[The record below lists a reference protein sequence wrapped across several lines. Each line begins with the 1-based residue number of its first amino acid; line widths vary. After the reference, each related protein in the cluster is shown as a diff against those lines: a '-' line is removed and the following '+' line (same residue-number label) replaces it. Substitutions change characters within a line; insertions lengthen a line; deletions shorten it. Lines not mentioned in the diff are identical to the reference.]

1 VRRPTRRQTAL
12 AGAVVLGL
20 SGAAALLVG
29 LTPAAPVA
37 VPMAAAAP
45 TESAAP
51 TGQPTAPAPA
61 TAVPTT
67 PEARYTPSSATHV
80 VIPSVGLDLPMLP
93 LTPDD
98 GVIDPPLLTAAY
110 WIEPYGA
117 PVGSAD
123 QADNTLYLAAHS
135 AGYGRDGFDPLLD
148 ADHESTTLAAGDL
161 VEVRTPE
168 GTVTYAVSSAQ
179 RYAKEALPAA
189 QEVWEQAPGR
199 LVLIT
204 CFQRAGGRM
213 ATENLVVVAE
223 AVG

>member
-1 VRRPTRRQTAL
+1 VRRPTRRQTGFA
-12 AGAVVLGL
+12 AAAVLGL
-20 SGAAALLVG
+20 SGTAALVVG
-29 LTPAAPVA
+29 L
-37 VPMAAAAP
+37 
-45 TESAAP
+45 SS
-51 TGQPTAPAPA
+51 PAPA
-61 TAVPTT
+61 AVPTSVAQTEPAVPTGRPVASAPASSAPPTT

-93 LTPDD
+93 LAPAE

-135 AGYGRDGFDPLLD
+135 AGYGTDGFDPLLD
-148 ADHESTTLAAGDL
+148 ADHEATTLATGDL

-168 GTVTYAVSSAQ
+168 GTVTYAVTSAQ

-189 QEVWEQAPGR
+189 AEVWEQAPGR

-204 CFQRAGGRM
+204 CFQRTGGRL

-223 AVG
+223 AVS